1 MSELKLEFVGKLVK
15 DMYGTHIGKVVGL
28 VTDIDGSI
36 ESIGV
41 DCGSVGLKQLPY
53 EQLLVQEDYVIY
65 IPRWRMDAQKYVRQ
79 KSLTLKRIKALRD
92 LVSNNDLMKGDAE
105 TVYLKY
111 ENRLRDLEGEEHEII
126 GMLKSRLEELSSQ
139 ATSIKT
145 VLFDAKLQYRS
156 NDMIEETYQQVNTN
170 VNELLEHI
178 SLEKEEINNFL
189 TRISQQTIDNPESEE
204 TEPEEGR
211 GGSTDDVHDTS
222 SDDPI
227 RHNKPSDIELENEN
241 GRILTADAGKKNV
254 NDQKTALVAGSDDGN
269 EVNWLNEVIA
279 NEMKDDQ

>member
-15 DMYGTHIGKVVGL
+15 DMYGTRIGKVVGL

-53 EQLLVQEDYVIY
+53 EQLLVQGDYVIY
-65 IPRWRMDAQKYVRQ
+65 IPRWRMDAQKLVRQ

-111 ENRLRDLEGEEHEII
+111 ENRLRDLEGEEHEVIQT
-126 GMLKSRLEELSSQ
+126 LKSRLEELSSQ

-145 VLFDAKLQYRS
+145 VLFDAKLQFRS

-178 SLEKEEINNFL
+178 NLEKEEINNFL
-189 TRISQQTIDNPESEE
+189 TRISQQTVDNPEIAAD
-204 TEPEEGR
+204 EGSVDVGR
-211 GGSTDDVHDTS
+211 TDDVHDAS
-222 SDDPI
+222 LEDSIPI
-227 RHNKPSDIELENEN
+227 NKSNDIELENGN
-241 GRILTADAGKKNV
+241 GQIVSADAGKKNT
-254 NDQKTALVAGSDDGN
+254 NDQKPALVVGGDDGN

>member
-53 EQLLVQEDYVIY
+53 EQLLVQGDYVIY
-65 IPRWRMDAQKYVRQ
+65 IPRWRMDAQKLVRQ

-111 ENRLRDLEGEEHEII
+111 ENRLRDLEGEEHEVIQT
-126 GMLKSRLEELSSQ
+126 LKSRLEELSSQ

-145 VLFDAKLQYRS
+145 VLFDAKLQFRS

-178 SLEKEEINNFL
+178 NLEKEEINNFL
-189 TRISQQTIDNPESEE
+189 TRISQQTVDNPEIAAD
-204 TEPEEGR
+204 EGGVDVGR
-211 GGSTDDVHDTS
+211 TDDVRDAS
-222 SDDPI
+222 SEDSIPI
-227 RHNKPSDIELENEN
+227 NKSNDIELENGN
-241 GRILTADAGKKNV
+241 GQIVSADAGKKNT
-254 NDQKTALVAGSDDGN
+254 NDQKPALVVGGDDGS

>member
-53 EQLLVQEDYVIY
+53 EQLLVQGDYVIY
-65 IPRWRMDAQKYVRQ
+65 IPRWRMDAQKLVRQ

-111 ENRLRDLEGEEHEII
+111 ENRLRDLEGEEHEVIE
-126 GMLKSRLEELSSQ
+126 MLKSRLEELSSQ

-156 NDMIEETYQQVNTN
+156 NDMIDKTYQQVNTN

-204 TEPEEGR
+204 GR
-211 GGSTDDVHDTS
+211 SGNTDDIHDTS
-222 SDDPI
+222 SDDSI
-227 RHNKPSDIELENEN
+227 RHDKPNDIELENEN
-241 GRILTADAGKKNV
+241 GQILTADAGKKNI
-254 NDQKTALVAGSDDGN
+254 NDQKTALVVDSDDGN